1 MSTATLPAAA
11 RAATDKT
18 NASFSYVVTTV
29 DGKPNRGTVIAQ
41 DRRAAIARLSA
52 NPEFRSVLAVS
63 EAGGITISKKASAKA
78 RSLVAFSRQLALCIE
93 VGMEE
98 REAITTI
105 LKGGDMEDAVLSH
118 GLAEV
123 NKEMGNG
130 VRMHDAMSH
139 YPYIFPETMSA
150 TLRAGFEAGDLKT
163 AAEQVADDIEADD
176 DQRARIKKALTYPT
190 VVLALSMLIF
200 VFLMVGVVPRF
211 ATLYDNLSNGRASL
225 PPITLLVLGISNQ
238 MYWMIPLF
246 TVLTGATLIW
256 YKRNYRE
263 EKVRAFVDPLKL
275 KLPIF
280 GPMFL
285 KVSLTRFCR
294 TYASLSQNLHPV
306 KALEI
311 TAASVGNLVMER
323 AILNA
328 RNGKLNGKEISES
341 LATEPIFPRLLLTF
355 VAIGDSTG
363 KSSKA
368 LRAIGRLYKRDVD
381 DITNRMEALIQPF
394 FLVLI
399 AGMVLIIALAIY
411 LPYFSLGDIVSPF

>member
-1 MSTATLPAAA
+1 MAAP
-11 RAATDKT
+11 RAAEKT
-18 NASFSYVVTTV
+18 NVSFSYQVTTI
-29 DGKPNRGTVIAQ
+29 DGKPGRGTVIAP
-41 DRRAAIARLSA
+41 DRKAAIARLTA
-52 NPEFRSVLAVS
+52 TPEFRSVLAVS
-63 EAGGITISKKASAKA
+63 ETGGATISKKASAKP

-98 REAITTI
+98 REAITTV
-105 LKGGDMEDAVLSH
+105 LGAGDMEDAVLAH
-118 GLAEV
+118 GLTEV
-123 NKEMGNG
+123 NKDMGNG
-130 VRMHDAMSH
+130 VRMHDAMAKL
-139 YPYIFPETMSA
+139 PYIFPETMSA

-190 VVLALSMLIF
+190 VVLAMSMLIF

-211 ATLYDNLSNGRASL
+211 ATLYDSLSGGRASL
-225 PPITLLVLGISNQ
+225 PPITLAVLAVSNQ
-238 MYWMIPLF
+238 MFWMVPLF
-246 TVLTGATLIW
+246 TALSFFAWVW
-256 YKRNYRE
+256 YRRNYRE
-263 EKVRAFVDPLKL
+263 ERVRSFVDPLKL

-294 TYASLSQNLHPV
+294 TYASLSTNLHPV

-311 TAASVGNLVMER
+311 TAASVGNIVMER

-328 RNGKLNGKEISES
+328 RNGKLNGKEIAES
-341 LATEPIFPRLLLTF
+341 LAAEPIFPRLLLTF

-368 LRAIGRLYKRDVD
+368 LRAIGKLYKRDVD

-399 AGMVLIIALAIY
+399 AVMVLIIALAIY
-411 LPYFSLGDIVSPF
+411 LPYFSIGDIISPY

>member
-1 MSTATLPAAA
+1 MTTATLSAPRTAE
-11 RAATDKT
+11 KT
-18 NASFSYVVTTV
+18 NVSFSYQVTTI
-29 DGKPNRGTVIAQ
+29 DGKPGRGTVIAP
-41 DRRAAIARLSA
+41 DRKAAIARLTS

-63 EAGGITISKKASAKA
+63 ETGGTTISKKASAKP
-78 RSLVAFSRQLALCIE
+78 RSLVALSRELALCIE

-105 LKGGDMEDAVLSH
+105 LKAGDMEDPVLTH
-118 GLAEV
+118 GLNEV

-130 VRMHDAMSH
+130 VRMHDAMAKL
-139 YPYIFPETMSA
+139 PYIFPETMSA

-190 VVLALSMLIF
+190 VVLAMSMLIF
-200 VFLMVGVVPRF
+200 IFLMVGVVPRF
-211 ATLYDNLSNGRASL
+211 ATLYDSLSGGRASL
-225 PPITLLVLGISNQ
+225 PAITLAVLAVSNQ
-238 MYWMIPLF
+238 MFWMVPLGTAISF
-246 TVLTGATLIW
+246 FSWVW
-256 YKRNYRE
+256 YRRNYRE
-263 EKVRAFVDPLKL
+263 EKVRSFVDPLKL
-275 KLPIF
+275 KMPIF

-294 TYASLSQNLHPV
+294 TYASLSTNLHPV

-311 TAASVGNLVMER
+311 TASAVGNIVMER

-328 RNGKLNGKEISES
+328 RNGKLNGKEIAES
-341 LATEPIFPRLLLTF
+341 LGAEPIFPRLLLTF

-399 AGMVLIIALAIY
+399 AVMVLIIALAIY
-411 LPYFSLGDIVSPF
+411 LPYFSIGDIISPY

>member
-1 MSTATLPAAA
+1 MTTATLSAPRTA
-11 RAATDKT
+11 DKT
-18 NASFSYVVTTV
+18 NVSFSYQVTTI
-29 DGKPNRGTVIAQ
+29 DGKPGRGTVIAP
-41 DRRAAIARLSA
+41 DRKAAIARLTA
-52 NPEFRSVLAVS
+52 NPEFRSILAVS
-63 EAGGITISKKASAKA
+63 ETGGATISKKASAKP
-78 RSLVAFSRQLALCIE
+78 RSLVALSRQLALCIE

-105 LKGGDMEDAVLSH
+105 LGAGDMEDAVLAH
-118 GLAEV
+118 GLTEV

-130 VRMHDAMSH
+130 VRMHDAMSKL
-139 YPYIFPETMSA
+139 PYIFPETMSA

-190 VVLALSMLIF
+190 VVLAMSMLIF
-200 VFLMVGVVPRF
+200 IFLMVGVVPRF
-211 ATLYDNLSNGRASL
+211 ADLYDSLSGGRASL
-225 PPITLLVLGISNQ
+225 PPITLAVLAVSNQ
-238 MYWMIPLF
+238 MFWMVPLCTAVSLLSWF
-246 TVLTGATLIW
+246 W
-256 YKRNYRE
+256 YRRHYRE
-263 EKVRAFVDPLKL
+263 EKVRAFMDPLKL
-275 KLPIF
+275 KMPIF

-294 TYASLSQNLHPV
+294 TYASLSTNLHPV

-311 TAASVGNLVMER
+311 TAASVGNIVMER

-341 LATEPIFPRLLLTF
+341 LSAEPIFPRLLLTF

-368 LRAIGRLYKRDVD
+368 LRAIGKLYKRDVD

-399 AGMVLIIALAIY
+399 AVMVLIIALAIY
-411 LPYFSLGDIVSPF
+411 LPYFSIGDIMSPY